1 MFQETVPILFNCH
14 KDQDVVE
21 IYPVHDLH
29 YGSEQFDLHRWTQ
42 LHDLIMEKP
51 NRYVVWVGDL
61 LEFSI
66 PFNKHSDVLTQMYT
80 PHEQKQYISALFK
93 EMGNRTLAILDGN
106 HEQRSF
112 KTTGQYALYD
122 CAAIAGIESQYRTAY
137 AVIDVGV
144 GEGAHRM
151 KERQLHY
158 VLFATHRAKQLKS
171 FGSADAIEG
180 IDIFLYGHDHE
191 PSDHPRGKL
200 IYDARN
206 HAVIFKSVECVN
218 CGAFL
223 TYGGY
228 GAQAGYRP
236 KSNKLYKIVLYG
248 GDEKKIETIGFH
260 L

>member
-1 MFQETVPILFNCH
+1 MFQETVPILFNCP
-14 KDQDVVE
+14 KDQETVE

-93 EMGNRTLAILDGN
+93 EMGDRTLAVLDGN

-122 CAAIAGIESQYRTAY
+122 CAAIAGIESKYRTAY

-144 GEGAHRM
+144 GDGAHYA
-151 KERQLHY
+151 KGRQLHY

-171 FGSADAIEG
+171 FSSADAIEG

-191 PSDHPRGKL
+191 PNDHPRGKL
-200 IYDARN
+200 IYDAQN
-206 HAVIFKSVECVN
+206 HAVLFKSVECVN

-228 GAQAGYRP
+228 GALAGYRP
-236 KSNKLYKIVLYG
+236 KSDKLYKIILYSG
-248 GDEKKIETIGFH
+248 RSKRIETVGFH

>member
-1 MFQETVPILFNCH
+1 MFKETVPILFNCP
-14 KDQDVVE
+14 KDQETVE

-29 YGSEQFDLHRWTQ
+29 YGSEQFDLHRWNL
-42 LHDLIMEKP
+42 LHDMLMEKP

-66 PFNKHSDVLTQMYT
+66 PFNKHSDVLTQQYT
-80 PHEQKQYISALFK
+80 PHEQKMYISALFK
-93 EMGNRTLAILDGN
+93 EMGDRTLAILDGN

-112 KTTGQYALYD
+112 KSTGQYTLYD
-122 CAAIAGIESQYRTAY
+122 CAAIAGIEDKYRTAY

-144 GEGAHRM
+144 GADAHRISG
-151 KERQLHY
+151 RQLHY

-180 IDIFLYGHDHE
+180 IDVFLYGHDHE
-191 PSDHPRGKL
+191 ANDHPRGKMV
-200 IYDARN
+200 YDPRN
-206 HAVIFKSVECVN
+206 HAVLFKTVECVN

-228 GAQAGYRP
+228 GALAGYRP
-236 KSNKLYKIVLYG
+236 KSDKLYKLILYSG
-248 GDEKKIETIGFH
+248 NDKRIETVGFH